1 MVSVNL
7 SPITDSRI
15 FMSIVEQIPDNRIT
29 FRFSLDRP
37 RFIKYVMRDETTK
50 RAAGHAGV
58 DVI

>member
-1 MVSVNL
+1 
-7 SPITDSRI
+7 
-15 FMSIVEQIPDNRIT
+15 MSIVEQIPDNRIT